1 MTSQL
6 GGLLFNDQVN
16 NGYKWGQ
23 LIEINMNLFHQSNIE
38 STHPFICECH
48 TGDIQFDRHAFIDF
62 YWLL

>member
-48 TGDIQFDRHAFIDF
+48 TGDI
-62 YWLL
+62 L